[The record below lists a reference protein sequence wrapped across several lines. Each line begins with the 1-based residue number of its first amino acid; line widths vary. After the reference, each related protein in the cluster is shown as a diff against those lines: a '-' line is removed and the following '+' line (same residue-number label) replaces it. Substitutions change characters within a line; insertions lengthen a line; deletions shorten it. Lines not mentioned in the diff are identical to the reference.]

1 MPRPPLSAQYGKR
14 AKEARRLAG
23 LSQREMA
30 KAMGM
35 GFRSYNYFETGER
48 RLCLEDLVRLC
59 YITGVTA
66 DWILGLSADPWPRR
80 VARQSAPD
88 TGPVGPPSRP
98 ENEQWHDRAESALA
112 NFEKTIA
119 LPTNP
124 STAPGKLD
132 QPES

>member
-14 AKEARRLAG
+14 AREAPRLAG

-35 GFRSYNYFETGER
+35 GLRSYNYFETGKR

-66 DWILGLSADPWPRR
+66 DWILGLSADPWPSG
-80 VARQSAPD
+80 VEKQSAPD
-88 TGPVGPPSRP
+88 TPPVGPPSRP
-98 ENEQWHDRAESALA
+98 ENGRWPDPAESALA
-112 NFEKTIA
+112 NFEKSFA
-119 LPTNP
+119 RPT
-124 STAPGKLD
+124 D
-132 QPES
+132 